1 VVRRQ
6 RIERPP
12 ARQIVAVVALD
23 AVLLDDSPL
32 LLGTVRLLPPIGT
45 AADRG
50 DGTDQRYRDD
60 DLG

>member
-1 VVRRQ
+1 
-6 RIERPP
+6 
-12 ARQIVAVVALD
+12 VALD
-23 AVLLDDSPL
+23 TILLDDGPL
-32 LLGTVRLLPPIGT
+32 LLGTVRLRPPIGS